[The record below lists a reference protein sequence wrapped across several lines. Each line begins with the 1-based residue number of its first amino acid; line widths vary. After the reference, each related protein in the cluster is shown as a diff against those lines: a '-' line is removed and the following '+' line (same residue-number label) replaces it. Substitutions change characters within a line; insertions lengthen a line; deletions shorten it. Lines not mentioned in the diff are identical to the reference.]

1 MISMMKT
8 IITKSAVRSFMFVL
22 LIGSFTST
30 MGQKKFVVIANN
42 DVPIEAIDKSTLKRV
57 YNGFTTQWS
66 NGLKAKPSYISS
78 NVESFWSYLGTS
90 KSNFDKFWTKRVFSG
105 NGVPPI
111 EHKANSDAITYV
123 SKVSGAIGVIE
134 ASEAANIGDKCK
146 MISLSD

>member
-1 MISMMKT
+1 MMKT
-8 IITKSAVRSFMFVL
+8 ITIKSAVKSFMFL
-22 LIGSFTST
+22 LLLVSFSST
-30 MGQKKFVVIANN
+30 MAQKKFVLIANN
-42 DVPIEAIDKSTLKRV
+42 DVPLSTIDKSTLKRV

-78 NVESFWSYLGTS
+78 NVESFWAYIGTS
-90 KSNFDKFWTKRVFSG
+90 KANFDKFWTKRVFSG

-123 SKVSGAIGVIE
+123 SRVSGAIGIIE
-134 ASEAANIGDKCK
+134 ASEASNIGDQCK